1 MIFNLTS
8 LTLLHLHKRAR
19 THKHTRTH
27 AHISETLYCPS
38 NSIHKNTGTMIHVLA
53 ICRGEIEKKKMKNK
67 RDRESRG
74 GEDYTH
80 GIEGLVKEVR
90 ALYPE
95 IRKDHSR
102 AV

>member
-1 MIFNLTS
+1 MSWQFVAGKS
-8 LTLLHLHKRAR
+8 
-19 THKHTRTH
+19 
-27 AHISETLYCPS
+27 
-38 NSIHKNTGTMIHVLA
+38 
-53 ICRGEIEKKKMKNK
+53 KKKMKNK

-90 ALYPE
+90 AHSPE